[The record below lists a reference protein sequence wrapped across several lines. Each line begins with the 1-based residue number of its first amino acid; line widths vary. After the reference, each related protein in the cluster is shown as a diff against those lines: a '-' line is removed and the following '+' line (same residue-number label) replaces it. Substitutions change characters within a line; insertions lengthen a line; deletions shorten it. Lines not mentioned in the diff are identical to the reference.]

1 MESYQKAAKVPP
13 PVPPKY
19 RHLASSADTTC
30 QKENVFE
37 NAYHHSN
44 PVTGGALIQT
54 NGMRVKIQ
62 INPENPVSENDYR
75 TVLRST
81 SQSNGNAVKIN
92 INGTEN
98 LDDMLLKSASCNSCN
113 VANDTYAVLT
123 QNAAIINGFNEQK
136 QNVASAKYITGNG
149 YFCNISSGQSSPSDN
164 LDSGT
169 CSDVDTGTPPP
180 FGAKKKSNSK
190 TSLAIHQRSGSVNSS
205 GIGVDSDEEDNVS
218 CDSINSSEYNGD
230 GEHALPIISAAILKC
245 NAQNIEAAPK
255 LIQHYEPKCQNGF
268 HQYTVDKLANMKL
281 QDNTQYDQLENT
293 DRFLH
298 FHLNEN
304 NFDDEKSKQ
313 TAVDD
318 DTFAGLKSLAE
329 KNTPAATIRSAKGT
343 VRGVKNRVRAGIATF
358 LNTNITKV
366 RFLHLFIYVIRK

>member
-1 MESYQKAAKVPP
+1 MESYQKAKVPP

-19 RHLASSADTTC
+19 RHLASAADTC
-30 QKENVFE
+30 HKENMFE
-37 NAYHHSN
+37 NAYHDSN

-113 VANDTYAVLT
+113 AANDNYASLT
-123 QNAAIINGFNEQK
+123 QNAFGAEQK
-136 QNVASAKYITGNG
+136 PQNNVSNGGKYIANGNTNG
-149 YFCNISSGQSSPSDN
+149 YFSNISSGQSSPSDN

-190 TSLAIHQRSGSVNSS
+190 TSLAVHQRSGSVNSS

-230 GEHALPIISAAILKC
+230 GEHTLPIISAAILKC
-245 NAQNIEAAPK
+245 NAQNIDAP
-255 LIQHYEPKCQNGF
+255 PKIIRHLSDKCTNSF
-268 HQYTVDKLANMKL
+268 HQYTIDKLANMKL
-281 QDNTQYDQLENT
+281 QDNAQQYDPFENT

-304 NFDDEKSKQ
+304 NFDDEKSKPI
-313 TAVDD
+313 TNDD
-318 DTFAGLKSLAE
+318 DTFAGFKSLTD
-329 KNTPAATIRSAKGT
+329 KSTPAATIRSAKGT

-358 LNTNITKV
+358 LNSNVTKV
-366 RFLHLFIYVIRK
+366 S